1 MCSRQASRV
10 DPARPYAPGIVPTLT
25 AADHDVVRFV
35 ECHWLDA
42 AVKRYAYYLRE
53 LIDRGDAG

>member
-1 MCSRQASRV
+1 VS
-10 DPARPYAPGIVPTLT
+10 TLT